1 MIAGRLFS
9 TLAHRSVAKAAEGV
23 FMGKR
28 LARSAGSFIQYSSA
42 IVALVLSGLS
52 LFNASLSNAFD
63 GRHSRDPE
71 VSFER
76 LRSQLG
82 RPVVRKVVRGKRI
95 QVDSS
100 AILPQV
106 SIDKLLARSLDFNRY
121 VQMGMPH
128 LRESVIVERSESE
141 SMIYVWSHMVL
152 SAMGIPMSSKHY
164 LRVHQLPTGSEWE
177 LVPKRPNWSKEESS
191 AMNTLDG
198 SWYVESLGNNE
209 AYVRYWL
216 ALEPDV
222 SPSLVDV
229 VVGGQLQRG
238 VSKVIQVLAREAA
251 L

>member
-1 MIAGRLFS
+1 MR
-9 TLAHRSVAKAAEGV
+9 
-23 FMGKR
+23 KR
-28 LARSAGSFIQYSSA
+28 LTWSTSSLIPCSSA
-42 IVALVLSGLS
+42 IIALVLSGIG
-52 LFNASLSNAFD
+52 LFHASFVCAFD

-71 VSFER
+71 VSFDQ

-82 RPVVRKVVRGKRI
+82 LPVVKKVVRGKRI

-106 SIDKLLARSLDFNRY
+106 SVDKLLERSLDFDRY

-128 LRESVIVERSESE
+128 LRESVIVGRSESE

-177 LVPKRPNWSKEESS
+177 LVPKRPSWTKEESS